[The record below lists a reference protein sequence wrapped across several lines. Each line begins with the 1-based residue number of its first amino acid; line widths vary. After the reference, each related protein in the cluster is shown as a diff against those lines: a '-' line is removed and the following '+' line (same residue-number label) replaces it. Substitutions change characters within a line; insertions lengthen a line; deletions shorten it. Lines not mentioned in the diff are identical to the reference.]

1 SYVNGYSLSNENLG
15 AKHVQNPTKEK
26 ENWKMKVL
34 LMALLIVLLI
44 ISFAIAAHAQKELW
58 RELDRRFRMLYEEG
72 QYTEAEHV
80 GKKELTIAEKTF
92 EPDHP
97 NVAQSLNN
105 LALLYQ
111 TQGRYDESEPL
122 FKRALAIYEK
132 AFGKNHPDV
141 ATTCDSM
148 AGLYRQIGKED
159 EAENLEARARKIR
172 SNL

>member
-1 SYVNGYSLSNENLG
+1 
-15 AKHVQNPTKEK
+15 
-26 ENWKMKVL
+26 
-34 LMALLIVLLI
+34 MA
-44 ISFAIAAHAQKELW
+44 Q
-58 RELDRRFRMLYEEG
+58 
-72 QYTEAEHV
+72 T
-80 GKKELTIAEKTF
+80 
-92 EPDHP
+92 
-97 NVAQSLNN
+97 LNN